1 MSRVGLGR
9 HGQLDSDVGDP
20 LDGLVNMFDLGLVLA
35 VAFLIA
41 GLTLGGA
48 KQTHKTQKTSSTEQ
62 TLTTPSVHASASGQG
77 RAVGQVYQLPN
88 GQLVLVKPKRSS
100 ATATP

>member
-9 HGQLDSDVGDP
+9 HGQLESDAGDP

-41 GLTLGGA
+41 GLTIA
-48 KQTHKTQKTSSTEQ
+48 ATTKSAQQRQTKTTEQ
-62 TLTTPSVHASASGQG
+62 TLTTPSTRQTAAGQG
-77 RAVGQVYQLPN
+77 QAVGQVYRLAD
-88 GQLVLVKPKRSS
+88 GQLVLVKPKT
-100 ATATP
+100 TAPPSP